1 METKFKTMNP
11 MVTVILPTYNRAG
24 FLKESIESVLSQTF
38 TDFELIV
45 VDDGSTDHT
54 KEVVQEFPETR
65 YIFCPENKGVSKARN
80 QGIALARGRYI
91 CFLDSDDLWVENKLE
106 TQIAWMESQTD
117 CQVCY
122 TDEIWIRKG
131 VRVNPLNKHRKV
143 TGNIFSDCLSLCII
157 SASSVLMRASLFSEV
172 GLFDEALA
180 VCEDY
185 DLWLRISLRYPVH
198 LIDQKLIV
206 KRGGHEDQLS
216 FRYWGMDR
224 FRVVALLKLLREPL
238 LGEERRTQV
247 IEMMQTKCGIL
258 VLGFAKRGKVKEV
271 EYYRSLVK
279 LYSGGESLEG
289 MPETEELN
297 ALQIPGLE

>member
-1 METKFKTMNP
+1 MMNP

-24 FLKESIESVLSQTF
+24 FLKESIQSVLSQTF

-45 VDDGSTDHT
+45 VDDGSTDST
-54 KEVVQEFPETR
+54 REVVQEFPGIR
-65 YIFCPENKGVSKARN
+65 YISCPINKGVSAARN
-80 QGIALARGRYI
+80 LGIGLARGRYI

-122 TDEIWIRKG
+122 TDEIWIRRG
-131 VRVNPLNKHRKV
+131 VRVNPMNKHRKV
-143 TGNIFSDCLSLCII
+143 TGDIFSDCLPLCVV
-157 SASSVLMRASLFSEV
+157 SPSSVLMRASLFSEL
-172 GLFDEALA
+172 GMFDEALA

-185 DLWLRISLRYPVH
+185 DLWLRISMRYPVH
-198 LIDQKLIV
+198 LIDEKLLI

-216 FRYWGMDR
+216 SRYWGMDR
-224 FRVVALLKLLREPL
+224 FRVVALEKLLREPS
-238 LGEERRTQV
+238 LGEERRAQV
-247 IEMMQTKCGIL
+247 FEMMQTKCGIL
-258 VLGFAKRGKVKEV
+258 IQGFAKRGKLKEV

-279 LYSGGESLEG
+279 LYSSGENREA
-289 MPETEELN
+289 MPETGSFN